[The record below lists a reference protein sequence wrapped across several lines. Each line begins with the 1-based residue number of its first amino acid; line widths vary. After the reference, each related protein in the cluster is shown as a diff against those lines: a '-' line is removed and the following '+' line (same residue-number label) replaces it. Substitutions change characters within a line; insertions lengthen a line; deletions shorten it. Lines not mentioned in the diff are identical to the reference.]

1 MTDTDQQS
9 EPDPEQEPR
18 AGTEPVEQDARH
30 DDDMP
35 ATGTTSA
42 SKGRPIVAGIIGVV
56 AVLSMVLGVVGF
68 WTVDTATDSE
78 RFERRVQVLLQD
90 DEISNALAD
99 RVVTEVADAIN
110 LREAVRSVVP
120 EVLDPAVDLLLAGVR
135 SRVEDRTAELI
146 RSPAVS
152 ENVAAAAGRAHAAAV
167 DVIEGESVVDGVTV
181 TDGEVRINL
190 LPLMGRAITA
200 VQEVGLLR
208 NVVVP
213 DLDRGGDPGE
223 QRAALAAALGR
234 DLPEGFGEPVI
245 FRSESLSEVG
255 GTVQV
260 VRDMFVLAKRV
271 FWILLL
277 AGLGLAALSI
287 RLSAQ
292 RWRAAAFVVAGLFF
306 MALVFRLV
314 LSAASSRVPDVVQAP
329 GARETVR
336 QIASNLENSFNQ
348 TLTWYATIVLL
359 ALITVALIEFGLPAW
374 RRRRT

>member
-1 MTDTDQQS
+1 MTDTDQRP

-18 AGTEPVEQDARH
+18 AETESSDPG
-30 DDDMP
+30 P
-35 ATGTTSA
+35 TGA
-42 SKGRPIVAGIIGVV
+42 SQGRPIVAGIIGVV

-78 RFERRVQVLLQD
+78 RFERRMQELLQD
-90 DEISNALAD
+90 EAISNALAE
-99 RVVTEVADAIN
+99 RVVTEVAGAIN

-146 RSPAVS
+146 RSPVVS
-152 ENVAAAAGRAHAAAV
+152 ENVAAAAGRAHEAAV

-208 NVVVP
+208 DVVVP
-213 DLDRGGDPGE
+213 ELDRGGDPRE

-234 DLPEGFGEPVI
+234 DLPEGFGEPVV

-255 GTVQV
+255 GTVEV
-260 VRDMFVLAKRV
+260 VRDTFVLAKRV

-287 RLSAQ
+287 RLSVQ
-292 RWRAAAFVVAGLFF
+292 RWRAAAFLVAGLFL
-306 MALVFRLV
+306 MALIFRLV
-314 LSAASSRVPDVVQAP
+314 LAAASSRVPDVVEAP

-336 QIASNLENSFNQ
+336 QVASNLENSFNQ

-359 ALITVALIEFGLPAW
+359 AFIAVALIEFGLPAW
-374 RRRRT
+374 RRRRP